1 MFNLE
6 SQILRLATCY
16 TEALQEKRNNFFVYE
31 PIFVLKR
38 GKFAHVP
45 GASASHLGLTQ
56 QKRKLPDI
64 VKCADAPEFKCT
76 DICTLRVF
84 FCGYDYGFFAIYTTR
99 YFYHALTVLVLLAFG
114 SSIYDDW
121 STPPPVQQAPSVAAR
136 ALHLMYKLFICDF
149 GFSHFFYRGVVFML

>member
-31 PIFVLKR
+31 PIFILKR

-56 QKRKLPDI
+56 QNENYLI
-64 VKCADAPEFKCT
+64 
-76 DICTLRVF
+76 
-84 FCGYDYGFFAIYTTR
+84 
-99 YFYHALTVLVLLAFG
+99 
-114 SSIYDDW
+114 
-121 STPPPVQQAPSVAAR
+121 
-136 ALHLMYKLFICDF
+136 
-149 GFSHFFYRGVVFML
+149 